1 MDAAQFLANKN
12 GKWKELIEVLDK
24 AGVDIDVPDADT
36 AYNNLLFVFGTKP
49 HVANSKCQ
57 QIKWL
62 SEYLSLS
69 DEDRDQFGTDMV
81 FLAKKE
87 GRKYGA
93 FAKIY

>member
-1 MDAAQFLANKN
+1 MDDSTDWKGLIDILKKNRVQIDAKTADEAYDNLA
-12 GKWKELIEVLDK
+12 
-24 AGVDIDVPDADT
+24 
-36 AYNNLLFVFGTKP
+36 FVFGTKP

-62 SEYLSLS
+62 SEFLSLTP
-69 DEDRDQFGTDMV
+69 DDRDNFGTDMV

-87 GRKYGA
+87 GAAYGP

>member
-1 MDAAQFLANKN
+1 MDLIRNLQKNRVALDTKTAEEAYDNLA
-12 GKWKELIEVLDK
+12 
-24 AGVDIDVPDADT
+24 
-36 AYNNLLFVFGTKP
+36 FVFGTKP

-62 SEYLSLS
+62 NLFLSLS
-69 DEDRDQFGTDMV
+69 AEERDKFGTDMV

-87 GRKYGA
+87 GEDYGP